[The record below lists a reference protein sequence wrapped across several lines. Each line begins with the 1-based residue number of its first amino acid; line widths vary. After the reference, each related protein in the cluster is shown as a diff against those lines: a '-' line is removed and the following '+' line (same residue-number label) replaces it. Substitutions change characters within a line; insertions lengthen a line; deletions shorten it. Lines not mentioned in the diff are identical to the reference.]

1 MDTDSLMCGVNCA
14 IIRAIRSASSD
25 GAGVVVV
32 VVVGFGVVVVVVVVG
47 KTGKNSPAYKF
58 GRA

>member
-32 VVVGFGVVVVVVVVG
+32 VGFGVVVVVVVG

>member
-25 GAGVVVV
+25 GAWVV
-32 VVVGFGVVVVVVVVG
+32 VVVGFGVVVVVVVVVG

>member
-1 MDTDSLMCGVNCA
+1 MCGVNCA

-32 VVVGFGVVVVVVVVG
+32 VGFGVVVVVVFVG

-58 GRA
+58 GST

>member
-32 VVVGFGVVVVVVVVG
+32 VGFGVVVVVVVVG

-58 GRA
+58 GSA